1 MKTVSRL
8 MRALTA
14 SLTAAAFGCSL
25 GLVLPALAAAVTPP
39 AVPIAIQVPPG
50 NVVFLEGHA
59 VGTQNYICLPSSS
72 GFTWT
77 FFGPQATLFSDDSQ
91 QIITHF
97 LSPNPFENTLP
108 RPTWQHSRDT
118 SAVWA
123 KTIAT
128 SSDPSFVAP
137 GAIPWFLLQVV
148 GAESGPTSGNKL
160 TNTTFIQRVHTSG
173 GVAPSTGCASSADVG
188 TKALVPYSA
197 DYFFWTR
204 AED

>member
-8 MRALTA
+8 MRVLTA

-91 QIITHF
+91 QIITH
-97 LSPNPFENTLP
+97 
-108 RPTWQHSRDT
+108 
-118 SAVWA
+118 
-123 KTIAT
+123 
-128 SSDPSFVAP
+128 
-137 GAIPWFLLQVV
+137 
-148 GAESGPTSGNKL
+148 
-160 TNTTFIQRVHTSG
+160 QRQ
-173 GVAPSTGCASSADVG
+173 
-188 TKALVPYSA
+188 
-197 DYFFWTR
+197 
-204 AED
+204 